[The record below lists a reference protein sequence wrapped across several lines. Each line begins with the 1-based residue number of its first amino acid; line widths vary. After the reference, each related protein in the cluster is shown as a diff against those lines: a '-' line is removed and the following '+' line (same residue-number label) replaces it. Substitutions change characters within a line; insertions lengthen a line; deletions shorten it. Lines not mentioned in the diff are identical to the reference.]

1 VGETSGNGHTNET
14 VTVRSVRAPSSG
26 DAAIRKERFGSF
38 FPRAFAFA
46 LSLTG
51 DESFS
56 KDVVAEAFGRIFAAT
71 TDLTEEEFAVELF
84 TLTREL
90 SRSIS
95 PNRIDAYGL
104 TAPEQELLAFV
115 FDARLSH
122 EEIRRLTGTTEHGL
136 TSGLL
141 EALRKL
147 QSATSRATAPA

>member
-14 VTVRSVRAPSSG
+14 VTVRSAHSSG
-26 DAAIRKERFGSF
+26 DAAIRKERFGSYY
-38 FPRAFAFA
+38 PRAFAFA

-51 DESFS
+51 DESCS
-56 KDVVAEAFGRIFAAT
+56 KDVVAEAFGRIFASV

-90 SRSIS
+90 SRSS
-95 PNRIDAYGL
+95 STDRIDAHGL

-136 TSGLL
+136 SSGLL